1 MDGVRLG
8 RLGMEGN
15 LGLGFMQ
22 EQTWQPPDWWCPEGK
37 RPESDDAY
45 FENMCRIIFQA
56 GLNWSVI
63 DKKWPTTRKAF
74 ANFSIDK
81 VAYFD
86 DADLERLMKDE
97 GIVRNRGK
105 LQAIILN
112 ARQFQEIHKQYG
124 SFQKYLDSLDKSSNY
139 AGVVKELS
147 SRFKWLGTPS
157 ASMFLYTVG
166 ENIKHIW

>member
-1 MDGVRLG
+1 
-8 RLGMEGN
+8 
-15 LGLGFMQ
+15 MQ
-22 EQTWQPPDWWCPEGK
+22 EQTWQPPDWWYPTGK
-37 RPESDDAY
+37 RPATSDAY

-63 DKKWPTTRKAF
+63 EKKWPTIRKAF
-74 ANFSIDK
+74 ANFAVDK
-81 VAYFD
+81 VAAFN

-112 ARQFQEIHKQYG
+112 ARQFQEICKQYG
-124 SFQKYLDSLDKSSNY
+124 SFQKYLDSLDKADNY
-139 AGVVKELS
+139 ANAAKELS
-147 SRFKWLGTPS
+147 SKFKWLGPSS

-166 ENIKHIW
+166 ENVKHPW